1 MTYLPDRPF
10 TMYFVRHGV
19 TEPNFRGLRCGG
31 DLDIP
36 LMDIGCD
43 QAYLLAKQIEKMNL
57 GIGVIVAGSLIR
69 TRQTASIISAVL
81 GNVPVEVEPLVNERR
96 LGQWNNRPIAE
107 TEAQL
112 AARVTPP
119 GGEPPGIES
128 TPLFAVPVTDMP
140 TAPFTIEVSRGILV
154 PGAAGGGS
162 APFPRIV
169 YVEAGE
175 KIMCPAAG
183 EGRVLYGPDGTV
195 LASGGAE
202 FAFPIGTACYTSP
215 DSLDGIRNDGT
226 DQGSILS
233 FNLVPTPEE
242 TPTP

>member
-119 GGEPPGIES
+119 GGESEEEFTARVGRALEALRPHLDRR
-128 TPLFAVPVTDMP
+128 PLL
-140 TAPFTIEVSRGILV
+140 VSSKGVGRVMNMLLG
-154 PGAAGGGS
+154 
-162 APFPRIV
+162 
-169 YVEAGE
+169 
-175 KIMCPAAG
+175 G
-183 EGRVLYGPDGTV
+183 EGRMQVGNGEIV
-195 LASGGAE
+195 E
-202 FAFPIGTACYTSP
+202 FAVAGVGGQA
-215 DSLDGIRNDGT
+215 SLRV
-226 DQGSILS
+226 SRPSLA
-233 FNLVPTPEE
+233 
-242 TPTP
+242 